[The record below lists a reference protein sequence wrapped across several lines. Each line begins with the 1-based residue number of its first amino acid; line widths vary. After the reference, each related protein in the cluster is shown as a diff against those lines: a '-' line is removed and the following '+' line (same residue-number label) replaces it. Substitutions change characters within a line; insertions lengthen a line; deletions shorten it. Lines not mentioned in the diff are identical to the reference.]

1 MFNVLRHNPYYVI
14 IRLNYSNSV
23 WFRSDIF
30 IRIESYEMLF
40 YWLLSKSRG
49 KLEDDRLKRMSKGNM
64 ARLFTIFTPRHVPYT

>member
-1 MFNVLRHNPYYVI
+1 MFNFLHHNPYYVI

-49 KLEDDRLKRMSKGNM
+49 
-64 ARLFTIFTPRHVPYT
+64 